1 MLANTLAE
9 YFTKGGPIMYPI
21 ALVAIIMLAVVAER
35 GIFWFLLGRRRDS
48 AQLEST
54 LGAMENSDFKG
65 AVAQT
70 RQSQD
75 PVVRMIYHGLTHVH
89 GSLQG
94 ALQVAAGME
103 IKRAGRFMVLIDTC
117 ITLAPLLGLL
127 GTVTGIMGSF
137 QKMGESSIAGAM
149 TEIQGGIG
157 EALIATAAGL
167 GIAIIG
173 VFFLNIYNEMM
184 EKLKFDLET
193 AATNVEVMVTKAKQE
208 GFDTAAF
215 RRETAAK
222 NS

>member
-21 ALVAIIMLAVVAER
+21 ALVAIILFAVVAER
-35 GIFWFLLGRRRDS
+35 GVFWFLLGRRRNMT
-48 AQLEST
+48 QLENT
-54 LGAMENSDFKG
+54 LGAMENSDFKA
-65 AVAQT
+65 AVVQT
-70 RQSQD
+70 QGSND
-75 PVVRMIYHGLTHVH
+75 PVVRMIYHGLTHMH

-167 GIAIIG
+167 AVAVLGL
-173 VFFLNIYNEMM
+173 FPYNYLNAR
-184 EKLKFDLET
+184 LED
-193 AATNVEVMVTKAKQE
+193 A
-208 GFDTAAF
+208 
-215 RRETAAK
+215 RREIEVAGNRLELLLVKHSEAPAAAGK
-222 NS
+222 EA

>member
-1 MLANTLAE
+1 MLANTVAE

-21 ALVAIIMLAVVAER
+21 AAVAIIMVAVIAER
-35 GIFWFLLGRRRDS
+35 GIFWLFLSRRRDA
-48 AQLEST
+48 AQLEKT
-54 LGAMENSDFKG
+54 LGAMESQDFKSAATVSKG
-65 AVAQT
+65 
-70 RQSQD
+70 SDD

-94 ALQVAAGME
+94 ALQVAAGLE

-167 GIAIIG
+167 GIAILG
-173 VFFLNIYNEMM
+173 VFFLNLYNEMM

-208 GFDTAAF
+208 GFDTMVF
-215 RRETAAK
+215 RREAAAELA
-222 NS
+222 

>member
-21 ALVAIIMLAVVAER
+21 ALVAIIMFAVVAER
-35 GIFWFLLGRRRDS
+35 GIFWFLLGRRRDMTR
-48 AQLEST
+48 LEGT
-54 LGAMENSDFKG
+54 LGAMENGDFKG

-70 RQSQD
+70 QQSQD

-193 AATNVEVMVTKAKQE
+193 AATNVEVMVTQAKQE

-215 RRETAAK
+215 RRETAARK
-222 NS
+222 A

>member
-21 ALVAIIMLAVVAER
+21 ALVAIIMFAVVAER
-35 GIFWFLLGRRRDS
+35 GIFWILLGRRRDMT
-48 AQLEST
+48 QLEST

-70 RQSQD
+70 RESRD

-137 QKMGESSIAGAM
+137 QKMGESSIAGAK
-149 TEIQGGIG
+149 TELQGC
-157 EALIATAAGL
+157 L
-167 GIAIIG
+167 
-173 VFFLNIYNEMM
+173 FLPSP
-184 EKLKFDLET
+184 
-193 AATNVEVMVTKAKQE
+193 
-208 GFDTAAF
+208 
-215 RRETAAK
+215 RPRE
-222 NS
+222 

>member
-21 ALVAIIMLAVVAER
+21 ALVAIILFAVVAER
-35 GIFWFLLGRRRDS
+35 GVFWFLLGRRRNMT
-48 AQLEST
+48 QLENT
-54 LGAMENSDFKG
+54 LGAMENSDFKA
-65 AVAQT
+65 AVVQT
-70 RQSQD
+70 QGSND
-75 PVVRMIYHGLTHVH
+75 PVVRMIYQGLTHMH

-167 GIAIIG
+167 GLAIIG

-193 AATNVEVMVTKAKQE
+193 AATNVEVMVTQAKQD
-208 GFDTAAF
+208 GFDTVAF
-215 RRETAAK
+215 RREIAAK
-222 NS
+222 NP

>member
-21 ALVAIIMLAVVAER
+21 ALVAILLFAVIAER
-35 GIFWFLLGRRRDS
+35 GIFWFLLGRRRDM
-48 AQLEST
+48 AQLENT
-54 LGAMENSDFKG
+54 LGAMENSDFKA

-70 RQSQD
+70 QGSND
-75 PVVRMIYHGLTHVH
+75 PVVRMIYYGLTHMH

-167 GIAIIG
+167 GLAIIG

-193 AATNVEVMVTKAKQE
+193 AATNVEVMVTQAKQE

-222 NS
+222 NA

>member
-21 ALVAIIMLAVVAER
+21 ALGALIQFAVVAER
-35 GIFWFLLGRRRDS
+35 GVFWILLGRRRDV
-48 AQLEST
+48 AQLENT
-54 LGAMENSDFKG
+54 LGAMENGDFKD
-65 AVAQT
+65 AVART
-70 RQSQD
+70 RASTD
-75 PVVRMIYHGLTHVH
+75 PILRMIFHGLTHVH

-94 ALQVAAGME
+94 ALQVASGQE

-167 GIAIIG
+167 GLAILG
-173 VFFLNIYNEMM
+173 VFFLNLYNEML
-184 EKLKFDLET
+184 ERLKFDLET
-193 AATNVEVMVTKAKQE
+193 AATNVEVMVTKARQE

-215 RRETAAK
+215 RRDLAAR
-222 NS
+222 NA